1 MSGNSTEGGEAEE
14 RSAGEAGAVLPA
26 SVRIGLWMSLSGASF
41 AVMVGFVRHLSPD
54 IDAFVISFW
63 RNLFGSLV
71 FIPWFLHVGIAG
83 LRTQRPRLYL
93 VRSLLMVSSTILLFL
108 GVTLMPL
115 ADATALSFSSPLFST
130 ALAVLILRE
139 TVGPARWSALFAGF
153 LGVLVIL
160 RPGGGAI
167 DPAALVI
174 LGCSLTFAGV
184 VITGKMLAATE
195 SPELIVL
202 YLSVFSVPL
211 SLLAAVPTWQW
222 PNLDQLLML
231 FGVSAAAVANMYGIS
246 RALRIG
252 DASVAMPFDFVRL
265 LFTAAVGYLMFAER
279 PDLWTWVG
287 ALLIFGSAV
296 FVAHRE
302 AVRARKVRQAD

>member
-1 MSGNSTEGGEAEE
+1 MA
-14 RSAGEAGAVLPA
+14 
-26 SVRIGLWMSLSGASF
+26 LSGAAF
-41 AVMVGFVRHLSPD
+41 AVMVGLVRRLSPE
-54 IDAFVISFW
+54 IDAYVISFW

-71 FIPWFLHVGIAG
+71 FLPWFLHVGIAG
-83 LRTQRPRLYL
+83 LRTRRIRLYAA
-93 VRSLLMVSSTILLFL
+93 RSLLMVASTILLFL
-108 GVTLMPL
+108 GVSLMPL

-153 LGVLVIL
+153 IGVLIIL
-160 RPGGGAI
+160 RPGSGTI

-211 SLLAAVPTWQW
+211 SLLAAIPTWEW
-222 PNLDQLLML
+222 PTLGQLLTL
-231 FGVSAAAVANMYGIS
+231 FGISAAAVANMYGIS
-246 RALRIG
+246 RALQIG
-252 DASVAMPFDFVRL
+252 DASMAMPFDFIRL
-265 LFTAAVGYLMFAER
+265 LFTAALGYVYFAER

-287 ALLIFGSAV
+287 AVLIFGSAV

-302 AVRARKVRQAD
+302 AVRARAARRSDL

>member
-1 MSGNSTEGGEAEE
+1 MVNDLEGEDASC
-14 RSAGEAGAVLPA
+14 RRIRPVLPT
-26 SVRIGLWMSLSGASF
+26 SIRTGLWMTLSGAAF
-41 AVMVGFVRHLSPD
+41 AIMVGLVRKLSPEF
-54 IDAFVISFW
+54 DAYGVSFW
-63 RNLFGSLV
+63 RNLFGTIL
-71 FIPWFLHVGIAG
+71 FLPWLLHVGAAG
-83 LRTQRPRLYL
+83 LRTRRIRLYG

-108 GVTLMPL
+108 GVSLMPL

-139 TVGPARWSALFAGF
+139 TVGPARWSALFVGF

-160 RPGGGAI
+160 RPGGGSI

-184 VITGKMLAATE
+184 VITGKMLASTE

-211 SLLAAVPTWQW
+211 SLLAALPTWHW
-222 PNLDQLLML
+222 PNIEQLAML
-231 FGVSAAAVANMYGIS
+231 LGVSTAAVANMYGIS
-246 RALRIG
+246 RALQIG
-252 DASVAMPFDFVRL
+252 DASMAMPFDFIRL
-265 LFTAAVGYLMFAER
+265 LFSAAVGYMMFAEE
-279 PDLWTWVG
+279 PDFWTWTG

-302 AVRARKVRQAD
+302 AVRARAASRATG